1 MPRLFGGD
9 YTKDEILKR
18 VGQMSQIGGVRL
30 VTLAD
35 GPEAGVRA
43 ADFRTG
49 TGFCF
54 SVLLD
59 RGMDVSW
66 AEYRGKSL
74 AWHSASGQTHP
85 AYFEPE
91 GLGWLRGFY
100 GGLVVTCGLTYA
112 GAPCVDEGKPLGLH
126 GRASNTPAR
135 RVAVGEEWQGDD
147 YLMWVCGEVH
157 EAVIFGEKVCL
168 TRKISAKVGES
179 RFCLHDRVENR
190 GFEPVEHMILY
201 HINGGFPAIDDGAS
215 LVAPTLTATP
225 RDAEAEKE
233 KEKYAQLSAPI
244 VGFKERC
251 YYHDMASASDGTVKA
266 ALINR
271 SCDGGRGFGF
281 YVQYNKRELPCF
293 TEWKM
298 MGAGDYVVGMEPA
311 NCLVEGRD
319 KERKRGTLQFL
330 QPGEVREYHL
340 EIGVLDGPEDIA
352 GFENW
357 VRTTRQNA

>member
-1 MPRLFGGD
+1 MARLFGRD
-9 YTKDEILKR
+9 WSKEEILAR
-18 VGQMSQIGGVRL
+18 VGQMSQVCGVRL
-30 VTLAD
+30 ATLAD

-54 SVLLD
+54 SVLPS
-59 RGMDVSW
+59 RGLDVSW
-66 AEYRGKSL
+66 AEYCGRSL

-85 AYFEPE
+85 AFYDEP

-112 GAPCVDEGKPLGLH
+112 GAPCADQGKPLGLH
-126 GRASNTPAR
+126 GRYSNTPAR
-135 RVAVGEEWQGDD
+135 HVSVGEEWQGDE
-147 YLMWVCGEVH
+147 YVMWISGQVH
-157 EAVIFGEKVCL
+157 EAVVFGENVCL
-168 TRKISAKVGES
+168 TRKISAKLGES
-179 RFCLHDRVENR
+179 RFFLHDRVENR
-190 GFEPVEHMILY
+190 GHLPVEHMILY
-201 HINGGFPAIDDGAS
+201 HINGGFPAIDEGA
-215 LVAPTLTATP
+215 TLTAPTVSAIP

-233 KEKYAQLSAPI
+233 KEKFAQMSAPI
-244 VGFKERC
+244 VAFKERC
-251 YYHDMASASDGTVKA
+251 YYHEMAAAPDGTVRA

-281 YVQYNKRELPCF
+281 YAAYNKKELPRF

-319 KERKRGTLQFL
+319 KERARGTLQFL
-330 QPGEVREYHL
+330 QPGEAREYHL
-340 EIGVLDGPEDIA
+340 EIGVLDGAEQIA
-352 GFENW
+352 AHDSW
-357 VRTTRQNA
+357 VGQTLRK

>member
-1 MPRLFGGD
+1 MPRLFGAEFS
-9 YTKDEILKR
+9 KEQILKR
-18 VGQMSQIGGVRL
+18 VGQMSQVCGVRP

-49 TGFCF
+49 TGFSF
-54 SVLLD
+54 TVLID

-66 AEYRGKSL
+66 AEYCGKSL
-74 AWHSASGQTHP
+74 AWHSASAQTHP
-85 AYFEPE
+85 AYYEPE

-126 GRASNTPAR
+126 GRASNTPALH
-135 RVAVGEEWQGDD
+135 VCVGEEWQGDE
-147 YLMWVCGEVH
+147 YVMWVSGEVH
-157 EAVIFGEKVCL
+157 ETVIFGEKVCL
-168 TRKISAKVGES
+168 TRRISAKLGES
-179 RFCLHDRVENR
+179 RFFLHDRVENR
-190 GFEPVEHMILY
+190 GFAPVEHMILY
-201 HINGGFPAIDDGAS
+201 HINGGFPAIDEGAS
-215 LVAPTLTATP
+215 LVAPTITATP
-225 RDAEAEKE
+225 RDAEAENE
-233 KEKYAQLSAPI
+233 KDKFAQFSAPI

-251 YYHDMASASDGTVKA
+251 YYHDMASAPDGTVKA

-271 SCDGGRGFGF
+271 SCDGGFGF
-281 YVQYNKRELPCF
+281 YVQYNKNELPCF

-330 QPGEVREYHL
+330 QPGEVRDYHL
-340 EIGVLDGPEDIA
+340 EIGILDGPVEIA
-352 GFENW
+352 AFDDW
-357 VRTTRQNA
+357 VRKTRQAA